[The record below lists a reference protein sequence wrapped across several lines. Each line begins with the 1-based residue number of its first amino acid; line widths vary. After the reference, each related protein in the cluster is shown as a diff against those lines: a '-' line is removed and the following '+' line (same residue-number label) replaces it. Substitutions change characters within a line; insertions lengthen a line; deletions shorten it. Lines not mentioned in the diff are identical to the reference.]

1 MGKVV
6 TGEYRRDGE
15 KHNSE
20 RVFIAISDDTIKA
33 FVHTVLSL
41 KAENEE
47 EDVGFIRFLGY
58 ERGERNAGQ
67 AVLEKAEEYFKTC
80 NASRIYAFSQNDR
93 YRFFHFEHAY
103 LSDALDHVQGLLGY
117 NGYRRSDGEVFLDWE
132 NYEVPSI
139 EAPIPITLN
148 VEWQDGR
155 GQRPNIHIDAYL
167 DDKKVGECD
176 SLALDH
182 VQGLLGYNGYRRS
195 DGEVFL
201 DWENYEVPSI
211 EAPIPITLN
220 VEWQDGRGQRPNI
233 HIDAYLD
240 DKKVGECDSLS
251 CGEFSSHPDAQ
262 DWLHTVWLG
271 IEEAFQGQG
280 LGRYLLNYTL
290 QEMHNVGY
298 RHAAIST
305 NWENYRALLFYSNC
319 GYKVVD
325 WTYEYEK
332 VLAEVSE

>member
-1 MGKVV
+1 MEIIQYTPDLLSPLTEFYNELTAEVPHCYHVNVYEFELAMNKVV
-6 TGEYRRDGE
+6 TGEYHRDSE
-15 KHNSE
+15 KHRSE
-20 RVFIAISDDTIKA
+20 RVFIAKSNDTIKA
-33 FVHTVLSL
+33 FVHTTISL

-58 ERGERNAGQ
+58 ERGNRKAGQ
-67 AVLEKAEEYFKTC
+67 VALDKAEEYFNTC
-80 NASRIYAFSQNDR
+80 NISRIFAFSQNDR

-103 LSDALDHVQGLLGY
+103 LSDTLDHIQGLLGY

-132 NYEVPSI
+132 NYEVTPMK
-139 EAPIPITLN
+139 APIPITLN
-148 VEWQDGR
+148 VEWKDGE
-155 GQRPNIHIDAYL
+155 GQRPNILIEAYL
-167 DDKKVGECD
+167 G
-176 SLALDH
+176 
-182 VQGLLGYNGYRRS
+182 
-195 DGEVFL
+195 
-201 DWENYEVPSI
+201 
-211 EAPIPITLN
+211 
-220 VEWQDGRGQRPNI
+220 
-233 HIDAYLD
+233 

-271 IEEAFQGQG
+271 IEDNFQGQG
-280 LGRYLLNYTL
+280 LGKYLLNHTL

-332 VLAEVSE
+332 VLS

>member
-1 MGKVV
+1 MEILEYTPEMLSSLTQFYNDLTAEVPHCYPVKADEFALAMNRVV
-6 TGEYRRDGE
+6 TGEYSAGGE
-15 KHNSE
+15 KHRTE
-20 RVFIAISDDTIKA
+20 RVFIAKSEDTIKA
-33 FVHTVLSL
+33 YVHTVLSL

-67 AVLEKAEEYFKTC
+67 AVLEKAEAYFKTC
-80 NASRIYAFSQNDR
+80 NISRIFAFSQNDR
-93 YRFFHFEHAY
+93 YRFFHLEHAY
-103 LSDALDHVQGLLGY
+103 LSDALDHIQGLLGY

-132 NYEVPSI
+132 NYEVLSI

-148 VEWQDGR
+148 VEWKDGR
-155 GQRPNIHIDAYL
+155 GQRPNIHIDAYF

-176 SLALDH
+176 
-182 VQGLLGYNGYRRS
+182 
-195 DGEVFL
+195 
-201 DWENYEVPSI
+201 
-211 EAPIPITLN
+211 T
-220 VEWQDGRGQRPNI
+220 
-233 HIDAYLD
+233 
-240 DKKVGECDSLS
+240 LS
-251 CGEFSSHPDAQ
+251 CGEFSSQPNVQ

-271 IEEAFQGQG
+271 IEEKFQGQG

-332 VLAEVSE
+332 VLS

>member
-1 MGKVV
+1 MEIIQYTPDLLSPLTKFYNELTTEVPHCYPVKEEEFALAMGKVG
-6 TGEYRRDGE
+6 TGEYHRDGE
-15 KHNSE
+15 KHRSE
-20 RVFIAISDDTIKA
+20 RIFIAMSDDTMKA

-80 NASRIYAFSQNDR
+80 NASRIFAFSQNDR

-103 LSDALDHVQGLLGY
+103 LSDALDHVQGILGY

-132 NYEVPSI
+132 NYEVPPI

-176 SLALDH
+176 
-182 VQGLLGYNGYRRS
+182 
-195 DGEVFL
+195 
-201 DWENYEVPSI
+201 
-211 EAPIPITLN
+211 T
-220 VEWQDGRGQRPNI
+220 
-233 HIDAYLD
+233 
-240 DKKVGECDSLS
+240 LS
-251 CGEFSSHPDAQ
+251 CGEFSSHPDVQ

>member
-1 MGKVV
+1 MEIIQYTPDLLSPLTKFYNKLTAEVPHCYPVREEEFAFAMEKVG
-6 TGEYRRDGE
+6 TGEYHRGGE

-20 RVFIAISDDTIKA
+20 RIFIAMSDNTIKA

-41 KAENEE
+41 KSENEE

-67 AVLEKAEEYFKTC
+67 VVLEKAEEYFKAC
-80 NASRIYAFSQNDR
+80 NVSRIYAFSQNRR
-93 YRFFHFEHAY
+93 YRFYHFEHAY
-103 LSDALDHVQGLLGY
+103 LSDALEHVQGLLGY

-132 NYEVPSI
+132 NYEVPPI

-176 SLALDH
+176 
-182 VQGLLGYNGYRRS
+182 
-195 DGEVFL
+195 
-201 DWENYEVPSI
+201 
-211 EAPIPITLN
+211 T
-220 VEWQDGRGQRPNI
+220 
-233 HIDAYLD
+233 
-240 DKKVGECDSLS
+240 LS

>member
-1 MGKVV
+1 MEIIQYTSDLLSPLTDFYNELTAEVPHCYPVKEEEFALAMEKVD

-15 KHNSE
+15 KHRSE
-20 RVFIAISDDTIKA
+20 RIFIAMSDNTIKA

-41 KAENEE
+41 KAVNEE

-67 AVLEKAEEYFKTC
+67 AVLEKAEAYFKTC
-80 NASRIYAFSQNDR
+80 NVPRIFAFSQNDR
-93 YRFFHFEHAY
+93 YRFFHLEHAY
-103 LSDALDHVQGLLGY
+103 LSD
-117 NGYRRSDGEVFLDWE
+117 
-132 NYEVPSI
+132 
-139 EAPIPITLN
+139 
-148 VEWQDGR
+148 
-155 GQRPNIHIDAYL
+155 
-167 DDKKVGECD
+167 
-176 SLALDH
+176 ALDH

-305 NWENYRALLFYSNC
+305 NWENFRALLFYSNC

-332 VLAEVSE
+332 VLAEASE

>member
-1 MGKVV
+1 MEIVQYTPNTLSSITEFYNELTAEVPHCYPVKEEEFALAMGKVV
-6 TGEYRRDGE
+6 TGEYRRDSE

-20 RVFIAISDDTIKA
+20 RVFIALSDDTIKA

-67 AVLEKAEEYFKTC
+67 AALEK
-80 NASRIYAFSQNDR
+80 
-93 YRFFHFEHAY
+93 
-103 LSDALDHVQGLLGY
+103 
-117 NGYRRSDGEVFLDWE
+117 
-132 NYEVPSI
+132 
-139 EAPIPITLN
+139 
-148 VEWQDGR
+148 
-155 GQRPNIHIDAYL
+155 
-167 DDKKVGECD
+167 
-176 SLALDH
+176 
-182 VQGLLGYNGYRRS
+182 
-195 DGEVFL
+195 
-201 DWENYEVPSI
+201 
-211 EAPIPITLN
+211 
-220 VEWQDGRGQRPNI
+220 
-233 HIDAYLD
+233 
-240 DKKVGECDSLS
+240 
-251 CGEFSSHPDAQ
+251 
-262 DWLHTVWLG
+262 
-271 IEEAFQGQG
+271 AFQGQG

-332 VLAEVSE
+332 NLPRSVPRSVKKQ